1 MVKLIFLSGSI
12 RNESYNKKLAKL
24 ACDIAGGID
33 GVGASFV
40 DLKDYE
46 MPLYNGDLE
55 ASSGLPDNAKK
66 LKDIFAKCDGFFIA
80 SPEYNS
86 SLSPLLKNSLDWIS
100 RPHEENEKPLLAYD
114 GKVAAIS
121 AASPGGFGGMRALVP
136 LRMMLENIS
145 TIVIPK
151 QLAIPFANQEFDDNG
166 ALKNER
172 FGSAL
177 KAMVEQFADTAK
189 RMKK

>member
-1 MVKLIFLSGSI
+1 MVNLIFTSGSV
-12 RNESYNKKLAKL
+12 RKESYNTKLAKL
-24 ACDIAGGID
+24 ACSIASKID
-33 GVGASFV
+33 GASASFV

-55 ASSGLPDNAKK
+55 EVSGLPENAIK
-66 LKDIFAKCDGFFIA
+66 LKERFSKSDGFFIA

-86 SLSPLLKNSLDWIS
+86 SIPPLLKNSLDWIS
-100 RPHEENEKPLLAYD
+100 RPHEDGEPPLLAYN

-136 LRMMLENIS
+136 LRMMLENIA

-151 QLAIPFANQEFDDNG
+151 QLAISSAHKEFDGDGN
-166 ALKNER
+166 LINER
-172 FGSAL
+172 FNISL
-177 KAMVEQFADTAK
+177 HEVVEQFVDTSK

>member
-1 MVKLIFLSGSI
+1 MTNLIFLSGST
-12 RNESYNKKLAKL
+12 RKDSYNKKLSKL
-24 ACDIAGGID
+24 AYEIAKSID
-33 GVGASFV
+33 GVNASYV
-40 DLKDYE
+40 DLADYE
-46 MPLYNGDLE
+46 MPLYNGDME
-55 ASSGLPDNAKK
+55 ARSGLPENAKK
-66 LKDIFAKCDGFFIA
+66 LKDVFAKCDGFFIA

-100 RPHEENEKPLLAYD
+100 RPHEDGEKSLIAYD

-145 TIVIPK
+145 VIVIPK
-151 QLAIPFANQEFDDNG
+151 QLAIPFANQEFDDSG
-166 ALKNER
+166 KLKNEK
-172 FGSAL
+172 FSSTL